1 MPEVFKTGIYE
12 TREELFRKIV
22 EMTKQKKRNVDIAR
36 KVGINSGSVVYIQKK
51 LGIYKRKN
59 KVRKDVGITRDSTKP
74 YRVSDG
80 PVFEFDESPIVFD
93 ESPIVLET
101 NKPIVLDTTIKP
113 SFNQPLRKQA
123 PTPRPR
129 IEPGLTLVLD
139 NSTAQMLYDSVA
151 DMTEQ
156 LGFQPTLTQAIRYMA
171 TRQRAAR

>member
-1 MPEVFKTGIYE
+1 MPEVFQTGIYE

-36 KVGINSGSVVYIQKK
+36 KVGINSGTVIYIQKK

-59 KVRKDVGITRDSTKP
+59 KVRKDAGVTTKP
-74 YRVSDG
+74 YRVSDE
-80 PVFEFDESPIVFD
+80 PVFEFDESPL
-93 ESPIVLET
+93 VLET
-101 NKPIVLDTTIKP
+101 NEPIVLDTTIKP

-139 NSTAQMLYDSVA
+139 NNTARMLYDSVA

-171 TRQRAAR
+171 TRQKAAR